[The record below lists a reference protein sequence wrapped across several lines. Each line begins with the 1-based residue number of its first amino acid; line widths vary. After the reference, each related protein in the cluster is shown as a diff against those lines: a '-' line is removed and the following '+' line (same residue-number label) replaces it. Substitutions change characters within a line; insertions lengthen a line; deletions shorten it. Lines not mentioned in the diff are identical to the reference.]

1 WTAGTTEPPRP
12 APPRASSARPWPR
25 RPRPPPPSPQLRPV
39 APPRADI
46 CVGWPDVAERICV
59 AQVGGAHGIRGEVKL
74 KTFTADPM
82 AVTSYGPLVSEDGA
96 ASFEIESA
104 RPLAFLPRKR
114 GRVGEGGLVV
124 RLRGI
129 ADRSAAGRLA
139 NVKLFVPRSRLPPPA
154 AGEFYHAD
162 LIGLVAVTGDGA
174 EIGTVQAVHDFGAGD
189 VLELKPAAGGAAIMV
204 PFTET
209 FVPSVDIAG

>member
-1 WTAGTTEPPRP
+1 MT
-12 APPRASSARPWPR
+12 
-25 RPRPPPPSPQLRPV
+25 
-39 APPRADI
+39 
-46 CVGWPDVAERICV
+46 ERICV
-59 AQVGGAHGIRGEVKL
+59 AQIGGAHGIRGEVKL

-104 RPLAFLPRKR
+104 RPAR
-114 GRVGEGGLVV
+114 GVLVV

-129 ADRSAAGRLA
+129 ADRNAAERLA
-139 NVKLFVPRSRLPPPA
+139 NIKLFVPRSRLPPPA
-154 AGEFYHAD
+154 ADEFYHAD
-162 LIGLVAVTGDGA
+162 LIGLVAVTCDGA

-189 VLELKPAAGGAAIMV
+189 VLELKPAADGATIMV

-209 FVPSVDIAG
+209 FVPSVDLAGGRIVVVPPEEASSE